1 MEPTDLNLELVTKIR
16 GDGTTPHKVY
26 DPRAL
31 HVLNAKPE
39 LSAWGWDHGRP
50 IYHRL
55 PMVGEAYQKSYDP
68 DQAMVYLDPTIPI
81 ANGPGTLQVIKNQRD
96 WRILDIMGG
105 VISWRYGEFEVQ
117 QERINLTELNDG
129 MGLQD
134 GEYQVG
140 YRLSHV
146 DEERAE
152 ARFPGFT
159 LAYAEEGNL
168 SQIQVAYDSSGDT
181 TDHRTVYAL
190 DQYDETSWWPNDYYG
205 ADSYLTGTH
214 YTLDFLEPVNAEEFI
229 IINEPGK
236 NTANCALYESN
247 DAIVWY
253 KNDQVKSDSRA
264 WTLNAQSAGNQYYRF
279 HFWDGT
285 ASISSFTYTGQ
296 GYFRDNRVLKG
307 DSSEELYLE
316 SLYEAIEG
324 DYILL
329 AHFTV
334 KGGAVTN
341 LIDHRRVTYER
352 YQPVADWL
360 TTFHDEQLRCNFDHV
375 VYYSEQYMAPPTAD
389 FHLYGEMDDSLCT
402 GLGEATLGNQ
412 DTVPVIRYPNVVGLL
427 PDTSIDADMIEFLED
442 PKQSGD
448 LTTMTYS
455 EYTMYYS
462 WSIDNGVYH

>member
-117 QERINLTELNDG
+117 SERLNLSELNNG
-129 MGLQD
+129 LGLQD
-134 GEYQVG
+134 GEYQIG

-146 DEERAE
+146 DQERAE
-152 ARFPGFT
+152 SRFPGFT
-159 LAYAEEGNL
+159 KVYAEESNL
-168 SQIQVAYDSSGDT
+168 SDIQLAYDASGDT
-181 TDHRTVYAL
+181 PDHRDAYAL
-190 DQYDETSWWPNDYYG
+190 DQYEETSWWPNDYYG

-214 YTLDFLEPVNAEEFI
+214 FTLDLLESIMVSEFTVVSD
-229 IINEPGK
+229 PGK
-236 NTANCALYESN
+236 DTANCALYESE

-253 KNDQVKSDSRA
+253 INDQVKADNKS

-285 ASISSFTYTGQ
+285 ASIASLTYTGE
-296 GYFRDNRVLKG
+296 GYFRDNRVLQG
-307 DSSEELYLE
+307 DSSEELFLE
-316 SLYEAIEG
+316 SMYEAIEG

-334 KGGAVTN
+334 KSSAITTLV
-341 LIDHRRVTYER
+341 DHRRVTYEK

-360 TTFHDEQLRCNFDHV
+360 TTFHDEQLRCNFDRV
-375 VYYSEQYMAPPTAD
+375 VHYSEQYMSPPTAD
-389 FHLYGEMDDSLCT
+389 FHLYEEMDDSLCT
-402 GLGEATLGNQ
+402 GLGEATLGDRN
-412 DTVPVIRYPNVVGLL
+412 TIPVIRYPNVVGLL